1 MNGSKKTIR
10 GSIVF
15 FTVICTILIIFCMV
29 VEQGVVLG
37 TTMKGDAEELLSE
50 EAEANSRIMNQWLEE
65 EAYIVHT
72 LAIALS
78 EMDPE
83 DKEGIMDYLEEN
95 LAINDNALMYYCCF
109 AYDGGV
115 FPADHSELDLDPT
128 TRDWW
133 KQAVSK
139 NGLIYTAPYVDFATG
154 QMIVTIAE
162 PLDMNGE
169 LAVVLAD
176 ITIDNL
182 VDIIAQISDKENTQA
197 FLLAGDGSVIVHENK
212 AFLPSEEGNVV
223 LTDVVD
229 INLGNTHVDTFTD
242 YDHSKKYVALGRMG
256 ETGWV
261 LGVTKKTST
270 IQAKIIGR
278 LVVPLVTGALLLLIT
293 ILLLNTSIRKKLMPM
308 DAMKSFVKEKVIG
321 SDQNQNLKSEVEE
334 IQYLI
339 GELEEKFIS
348 TIHKTREESQSIQ
361 IKMSETTNKISS
373 ISENIQEISATMEE
387 TGASVDT
394 QTTSIHDI
402 DANCTDVAKAVE
414 ELDREAKE
422 MLDYTNEMIEKVE
435 TIVPEL
441 LEDKRNAVSVT
452 KASQKKLSQAIE
464 DAKVIGEIVEVAQ
477 AISAIAEQTN
487 LLALNASIEAA
498 RAGEAGKGFA
508 VVADE
513 IKNLSTV
520 TSSEIEKVNSLTSK
534 VMSSMRTLSEESH
547 SVITFLDNVVMKD
560 YEKLEH
566 LAEQYKTDA
575 TYYGEVSNTLGSSA
589 EELSTSMMN
598 IANIIDTINQSQEEL
613 NVAVQNVNDN
623 LQEITYASDNVS
635 RETQDV
641 LTSIGSLQT
650 TVGRFNV

>member
-1 MNGSKKTIR
+1 MSRSKKTIR

-37 TTMKGDAEELLSE
+37 TTMKSDAEELLSE

-133 KQAVSK
+133 KQAVST

-182 VDIIAQISDKENTQA
+182 VDIIAQISNKENTQA
-197 FLLAGDGSVIVHENK
+197 FLLAEDGSVIVHENK

-223 LTDVVD
+223 LTDVVN

-278 LVVPLVTGALLLLIT
+278 LIVPLVTGALLLLIT

-361 IKMSETTNKISS
+361 TKMSETTNKISS

-575 TYYGEVSNTLGSSA
+575 AYYGEVSNTLGSSA